1 MEHIGVLTNNGREG
15 VLDTDVCFRVL
26 LIPAA
31 LYCFVSQVITELAPY
46 VSLAERLGRLAVQ
59 LVSGAAGVKQGK
71 VVYRSARAADD
82 LDTRLLR
89 AMIIKGLI
97 EPVSDAFINLVNADY
112 VAKQRG
118 LRISEERQPADGA
131 VDVPLETI
139 SVSCFFFKSL
149 KASLGLIFR
158 HLQLSGLRL

>member
-1 MEHIGVLTNNGREG
+1 MITDNGREG
-15 VLDTDVCFRVL
+15 VLDTDICFRVF

-31 LYCFVSQVITELAPY
+31 LAYSYCVVLQVITELAPY

-131 VDVPLETI
+131 VDLPLETI
-139 SVSCFFFKSL
+139 SVSYFFFFS
-149 KASLGLIFR
+149 
-158 HLQLSGLRL
+158 

>member
-1 MEHIGVLTNNGREG
+1 M
-15 VLDTDVCFRVL
+15 
-26 LIPAA
+26 
-31 LYCFVSQVITELAPY
+31 
-46 VSLAERLGRLAVQ
+46 
-59 LVSGAAGVKQGK
+59 SGAAGVKQGK

-139 SVSCFFFKSL
+139 SVSYFVFLNYLKLLWALYQTPTFKWSTL
-149 KASLGLIFR
+149 
-158 HLQLSGLRL
+158 